1 MYIGNADPATRG
13 FRRNSLSNMIAPGQR
28 FLDPGAGCKDKA
40 QTKKK
45 KKPRYARALALL
57 GRNINSHAN
66 IGGEIERTVQRR
78 VRLRSYEM
86 WMAHSQ
92 PGELSSKAGA
102 LANIPN
108 PLAGL
113 WRGWDRGLF

>member
-1 MYIGNADPATRG
+1 MEQKNA
-13 FRRNSLSNMIAPGQR
+13 S
-28 FLDPGAGCKDKA
+28 
-40 QTKKK
+40 
-45 KKPRYARALALL
+45 ALALI
-57 GRNINSHAN
+57 GQSIDGHASKGDEN
-66 IGGEIERTVQRR
+66 FERTVQRR

>member
-1 MYIGNADPATRG
+1 
-13 FRRNSLSNMIAPGQR
+13 MIAPGQR

-40 QTKKK
+40 QKK

-66 IGGEIERTVQRR
+66 IGDEIQRTVQRR